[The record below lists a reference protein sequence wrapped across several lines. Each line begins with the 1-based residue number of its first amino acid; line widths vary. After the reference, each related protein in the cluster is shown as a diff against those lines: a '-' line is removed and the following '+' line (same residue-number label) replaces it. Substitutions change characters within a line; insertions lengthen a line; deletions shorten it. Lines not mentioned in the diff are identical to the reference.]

1 MMDLDHFKGVND
13 RFGHAQ
19 GDHILIEFAGHVDLR
34 VNSIGNVYRY
44 GGEEFIVIVQT
55 DRAGAVAL
63 AESLRA
69 SVEVSRILA
78 GHTVTTSIGIALL
91 RDTDSADSVLY
102 RADEALLKAKAQGRN
117 RVVMS
122 ADDFDENSVKVVA

>member
-1 MMDLDHFKGVND
+1 M
-13 RFGHAQ
+13 
-19 GDHILIEFAGHVDLR
+19 
-34 VNSIGNVYRY
+34 
-44 GGEEFIVIVQT
+44 QT